1 MVLSCEQSEDIAMKR
16 LCLTSLAC
24 LLLATA
30 PSQAAE
36 SHPLRPG
43 EIAPDPQTMAS
54 ITQGPDMITR
64 ANSSQ
69 RAARAD
75 LDSNHP
81 AIAGTVTAKR
91 WHELKDRGR

>member
-1 MVLSCEQSEDIAMKR
+1 MKR
-16 LCLTSLAC
+16 LCLAAASLAC
-24 LLLATA
+24 LFLMTPPSLAG
-30 PSQAAE
+30 E

-69 RAARAD
+69 RAARAE

-91 WHELKDRGR
+91 WHELKDRDR

>member
-1 MVLSCEQSEDIAMKR
+1 MK
-16 LCLTSLAC
+16 LPCVAAGSLAC
-24 LLLATA
+24 LFIVTA
-30 PSQAAE
+30 PSLAAE

-64 ANSSQ
+64 AGSSQ

-91 WHELKDRGR
+91 WHELGDRDR

>member
-1 MVLSCEQSEDIAMKR
+1 MKR
-16 LCLTSLAC
+16 LSAAAISLVG
-24 LLLATA
+24 LFLVTA
-30 PSQAAE
+30 PSLAAE

-91 WHELKDRGR
+91 WHELKDRDR

>member
-1 MVLSCEQSEDIAMKR
+1 MKLLCIAAASLASLFIAM
-16 LCLTSLAC
+16 TPSL
-24 LLLATA
+24 
-30 PSQAAE
+30 AAE
-36 SHPLRPG
+36 SHPLRRG

-69 RAARAD
+69 RMARAD

-91 WHELKDRGR
+91 WHELRDREH

>member
-1 MVLSCEQSEDIAMKR
+1 MK
-16 LCLTSLAC
+16 LVCVTSLAC
-24 LLLATA
+24 LFLATA
-30 PSQAAE
+30 PSRAAE
-36 SHPLRPG
+36 SHPLRAG

-69 RAARAD
+69 RAARAE

-91 WHELKDRGR
+91 WHELKDRDR

>member
-1 MVLSCEQSEDIAMKR
+1 MKP
-16 LCLTSLAC
+16 LCVAVAFLAC
-24 LLLATA
+24 LPVVTA
-30 PSQAAE
+30 PSLAGE
-36 SHPLRPG
+36 SHPLRRG

-64 ANSSQ
+64 AGSSP

-91 WHELKDRGR
+91 WHEIRDKDH

>member
-1 MVLSCEQSEDIAMKR
+1 MKLLCIAPA
-16 LCLTSLAC
+16 SLAC
-24 LLLATA
+24 LLVVTA
-30 PSQAAE
+30 PVLAAE

-75 LDSNHP
+75 LESNHP

-91 WHELKDRGR
+91 WHELRDRDR

>member
-1 MVLSCEQSEDIAMKR
+1 MNR
-16 LCLTSLAC
+16 LCLAAALLAC
-24 LLLATA
+24 LFLVTA
-30 PSQAAE
+30 PSLAAE

-81 AIAGTVTAKR
+81 ALTGTVTAKR
-91 WHELKDRGR
+91 WHELRDRDR